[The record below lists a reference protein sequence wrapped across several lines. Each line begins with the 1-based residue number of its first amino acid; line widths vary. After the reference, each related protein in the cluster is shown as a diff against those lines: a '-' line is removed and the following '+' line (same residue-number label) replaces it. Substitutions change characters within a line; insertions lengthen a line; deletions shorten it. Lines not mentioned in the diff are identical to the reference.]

1 MTWSRGAYLKERNG
15 KHLNIRQRRLLV
27 ITCPEDKDQKNCSN
41 TFNEALMKFDQIP
54 GSANVHARRQGW
66 GRETD
71 ERGVAQCPQL
81 KRGAHNKVGK
91 SKRVKV

>member
-1 MTWSRGAYLKERNG
+1 
-15 KHLNIRQRRLLV
+15 
-27 ITCPEDKDQKNCSN
+27 
-41 TFNEALMKFDQIP
+41 MKFDQIP

-91 SKRVKV
+91 SVRVKE